1 MISELKAF
9 LLRGDVVTLAV
20 AVIIGA
26 AFGKIIESLVGD
38 LITPVLGM
46 ITGNPDFSAW
56 VIGGSKAADGTVTG
70 GIGIGKFVNAVI
82 NFLMVGIV
90 LFFVV
95 KAADK
100 KAEDVK

>member
-1 MISELKAF
+1 MISELKNF

-26 AFGKIIESLVGD
+26 AFNKIVGSFVD
-38 LITPVLGM
+38 DIINPIIAMVVGT
-46 ITGNPDFSAW
+46 PDFS
-56 VIGGSKAADGTVTG
+56 SFKPG
-70 GIGIGKFVNAVI
+70 GIGVGNLITAIVNFI
-82 NFLMVGIV
+82 IVGIV

-95 KAADK
+95 KAAGK